1 MTQREADVLME
12 IAARP
17 DVPTYVIRN
26 ILAIDKGY
34 GKGLKTGHI
43 LYSCKRLEAA
53 GKIVRTHTSS
63 NSACWRIAEQ

>member
-26 ILAIDKGY
+26 ILAREKGY
-34 GKGLKTGHI
+34 GIGLKTSHV
-43 LYSCKRLEAA
+43 LYSCKRLLAA
-53 GKIVRTHTSS
+53 GRIARTRTSS
-63 NSACWRIAEQ
+63 NSACWRLAEQ